1 MTRTRVA
8 HALLILVGLLVL
20 VYPLSIGAASEVT
33 CRGVVMR
40 AGDQCTKADG
50 SGVQTYEQRANA
62 RDNARPV
69 IVVVG
74 ALVAAFGTTLLVT
87 DLRRRPVTT

>member
-8 HALLILVGLLVL
+8 HAVLILVGLLVVL
-20 VYPLSIGAASEVT
+20 YPLTIGAAAEVT

-50 SGVQTYEQRANA
+50 SGIQTYEQRANA

-69 IVVVG
+69 IIVVG
-74 ALVAAFGTTLLVT
+74 ALVAAFGTSLLLT
-87 DLRRRPVTT
+87 DLRRRPATP